1 MNQLKTLVAASV
13 LSVATITSAFAQF
26 SEPAAYEAQHPD
38 RDVLNGG
45 APTPEAQM
53 RAAGRFGVP
62 PVYPNAYAG
71 PRGDELEMNRA
82 VTHRRRHHVQ
92 Y

>member
-1 MNQLKTLVAASV
+1 MYQFKTLAVASA
-13 LSVATITSAFAQF
+13 LSVATVTSAFAQF

-53 RAAGRFGVP
+53 RAAGTFGAA

-71 PRGDELEMNRA
+71 PRGDELQLNRA
-82 VTHRRRHHVQ
+82 ITHRRRHHPQ

>member
-1 MNQLKTLVAASV
+1 MYQFKTLAVVSA
-13 LSVATITSAFAQF
+13 LSIATLTSALAQF

-53 RAAGRFGVP
+53 RAAGTLGAP
-62 PVYPNAYAG
+62 PAYPNAYAG

-82 VTHRRRHHVQ
+82 VTHRRRHHQQ

>member
-1 MNQLKTLVAASV
+1 MNPFRMLVAASA
-13 LSVATITSAFAQF
+13 LSIATATSAFAQF

-53 RAAGRFGVP
+53 RAAGRFGAAP
-62 PVYPNAYAG
+62 PYPNAYAA
-71 PRGDELEMNRA
+71 PRGDELEMSRA
-82 VTHRRRHHVQ
+82 VTHRRRHHPRF
-92 Y
+92 

>member
-1 MNQLKTLVAASV
+1 MYQFKTLAVVSAVSI
-13 LSVATITSAFAQF
+13 ATVTSAFAQF

-53 RAAGRFGVP
+53 RAGGAFGAASS
-62 PVYPNAYAG
+62 YPNAYAA
-71 PRGDELEMNRA
+71 PRGDELEMNR
-82 VTHRRRHHVQ
+82 VITHRRRHHSRF
-92 Y
+92 

>member
-1 MNQLKTLVAASV
+1 MASFKTLAVASA
-13 LSVATITSAFAQF
+13 LSVITVTSAFAQF
-26 SEPAAYEAQHPD
+26 SEPAAYQAQHPD

-53 RAAGRFGVP
+53 RAAGTFGAAP
-62 PVYPNAYAG
+62 SYPNAYAG
-71 PRGDELEMNRA
+71 PRGDELQMNRA
-82 VTHRRRHHVQ
+82 VMHRRRHRPH

>member
-1 MNQLKTLVAASV
+1 MIPLKTLAVVSA
-13 LSVATITSAFAQF
+13 LSIATGTSALAQF

-53 RAAGRFGVP
+53 RAAGTFGAP
-62 PVYPNAYAG
+62 PAYPNAYAT
-71 PRGDELEMNRA
+71 PRGDELQMNRG
-82 VTHRRRHHVQ
+82 VTHRRRHHRQ

>member
-1 MNQLKTLVAASV
+1 MYPLKTLAVVSA
-13 LSVATITSAFAQF
+13 LSIAFVTSAFAQF

-45 APTPEAQM
+45 APTPEAQI
-53 RAAGRFGVP
+53 RAAGRFGAAP
-62 PVYPNAYAG
+62 AYPNAYAA
-71 PRGDELEMNRA
+71 PRGDEFEMNRA
-82 VTHRRRHHVQ
+82 VTHRRRHHSQ